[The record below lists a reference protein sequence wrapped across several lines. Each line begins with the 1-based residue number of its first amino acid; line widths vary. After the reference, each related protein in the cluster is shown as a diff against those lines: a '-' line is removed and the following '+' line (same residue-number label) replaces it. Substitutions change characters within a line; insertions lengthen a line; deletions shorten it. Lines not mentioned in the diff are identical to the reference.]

1 MKRPHPF
8 LLYGAFALVTFIWGT
23 TWGVIRVGLEAG
35 LPPFAGVSLRF
46 ALASLVLFLLAPF
59 LGVRFEPSRRVRWLW
74 IMNAALNFS
83 LPYAVVHWGEQ
94 WVPSGLAAVLFA
106 TYPLMLALLAHLVLP
121 AERLRW
127 LSTAGI
133 LVGFAG
139 VAVIFSADLVGLQ
152 GTSVAGVSAV
162 LLLAPFSS
170 AITSVVIKRWGKG
183 VHPFSLT
190 AVPMGLTAGFMG
202 AVSLAVEPGP
212 PAWMNQVSLGALVY
226 LGILGSAVTFTLYFW
241 MLSHMQV
248 TRLSLMTYIIPV
260 VAVVVGTVFLDE
272 HFTARTLPGS
282 VLVLIGVALAARRRR
297 KGTA

>member
-46 ALASLVLFLLAPF
+46 ALASMLLFLLSPF
-59 LGVRFEPSRRVRWLW
+59 LGVRFESTRRVRWLW
-74 IMNAALNFS
+74 IMNAALNFTV
-83 LPYAVVHWGEQ
+83 PYALVHWGEQ
-94 WVPSGLAAVLFA
+94 WIPSGLAAVLFA
-106 TYPLMLALLAHLVLP
+106 TYPLMLALLAHPVLP

-127 LSTAGI
+127 VSMVGI

-139 VAVIFSADLVGLQ
+139 VAVIFSDDLVGLQ
-152 GTSVAGVSAV
+152 GKSVVAVSAL

-202 AVSLAVEPGP
+202 ALSLAVEPGP
-212 PAWMNQVSLGALVY
+212 PAWMNRVSLGALVY

-241 MLSHMQV
+241 MLAHMPV

-260 VAVVVGTVFLDE
+260 VAVVGGTIFLDE
-272 HFTARTLPGS
+272 QVPTRTLAGS
-282 VLVLIGVALAARRRR
+282 VLVLIGVALAAKRQR
-297 KGTA
+297 KGMA

>member
-1 MKRPHPF
+1 MKRPHPL

-46 ALASLVLFLLAPF
+46 AIAAIVLFLLAPF
-59 LGVRFEPSRRVRWLW
+59 LGVSFEPTRRVRWLW

-83 LPYAVVHWGEQ
+83 LPYAAVHWGEQ
-94 WVPSGLAAVLFA
+94 WVPSGLAAILFA
-106 TYPLMLALLAHLVLP
+106 TYPLMLALVAHLLLP

-139 VAVIFSADLVGLQ
+139 VAVIFSDDLVGLQ
-152 GTSVAGVSAV
+152 GASIVGVSAII
-162 LLLAPFSS
+162 LLAPFTS

-212 PAWMNQVSLGALVY
+212 PVWMNQVSLGAVVY

-241 MLSHMQV
+241 MLQHMAV
-248 TRLSLMTYIIPV
+248 TRLSLLTYIIPV
-260 VAVVVGTVFLDE
+260 VAVVGGTLFLDE
-272 HFTARTLPGS
+272 HFTRRTLAGS
-282 VLVLIGVALAARRRR
+282 LLVLVGVALASRSRR
-297 KGTA
+297 KASV